1 MNYSKFENKN
11 KDKFFR
17 FASGNISTESMK
29 ILLVGEYSRLHNSLK
44 EGLQALGHQV
54 TLISTG
60 DDFKKFDSD
69 ILLNKKYNAGVS
81 KKIKVGIYKLTGN
94 DITSISVKRQFFK
107 HAAQLQGYDVVQ
119 LINESPFA
127 LLPEY
132 EKAMIDY
139 LRKANKKLFLLSCG
153 ADHSSIKFAYERKIR
168 YSILQPFL
176 EGRVS
181 EKAMAGDLKYLTP
194 PFVSLHQFVFDKIDG
209 VIASDMDYHLS
220 LLHHQK
226 YKGLIPNPVN
236 TDKLPYIPMDTRNK
250 IKIFHGIN
258 RGNYYRKGNDFFE
271 AALDI
276 IRKKYKNRIEII
288 TAENL
293 PYDTYIE
300 KYNAAH
306 ILLDQVY
313 SFDQGYNALEA
324 MAKGKVVFTGAE
336 SEFLDFYNLDVNQVC
351 INAVADVQ
359 RLVSQLEM
367 LIENPKKIHHISKNA
382 RAFVEREHHYLKIAQ
397 KYLDVWV
404 RKDSL
409 SKHN

>member
-1 MNYSKFENKN
+1 
-11 KDKFFR
+11 
-17 FASGNISTESMK
+17 MK

-44 EGLQALGHQV
+44 EGLLDLGHQV

-69 ILLNKKYNAGVS
+69 ILLKKRYNAGLS
-81 KKIKVGIYKLTGN
+81 KKFKVGIYKLTGK
-94 DITSISVKRQFFK
+94 DITSISIKRQFFK
-107 HAAQLQGYDVVQ
+107 HADQLKGYDVVQ

-127 LLPEY
+127 VLPEY
-132 EKAMIDY
+132 EKEMIDF
-139 LRKANKKLFLLSCG
+139 LKKENKKLFLLSCG

-209 VIASDMDYHLS
+209 VIASDMDYHLP
-220 LLHHQK
+220 LRKHQK

-236 TDKLPYIPMDTRNK
+236 TGKLPYIPMDTRKK

-276 IRKKYKNRIEII
+276 ISEKYKNRIEIM
-288 TAENL
+288 TVENL
-293 PYDTYIE
+293 PYDIYIK

-336 SEFLDFYNLDVNQVC
+336 TEFLDFYNLDEDEIC
-351 INAVADVQ
+351 INAVADVAY
-359 RLVSQLEM
+359 LVSKLEM
-367 LIENPKKIHHISKNA
+367 LIEHPEKIHHISKNA
-382 RAFVEREHHYLKIAQ
+382 RAFVEREHNYMQIAQ
-397 KYLDVWV
+397 KYLEVWEE
-404 RKDSL
+404 
-409 SKHN
+409 